1 MKLVIKMFPIA
12 RISRYFASTA
22 ATVPKITT
30 HYTVVPRETDP
41 RWKDV
46 NMERVADQFDVV
58 IVGGGPSGFS
68 TAIKL
73 KQLNADLRVCLV
85 EKASEIG
92 GHILS
97 GAVIETKAMD
107 ELFPKWK
114 EMNTPIHQPVT
125 KERVAFLT
133 EKRSIPLP
141 LFPGTELTS
150 AAAFRSQVNSYK
162 LLCQREKRYLKLRT

>member
-1 MKLVIKMFPIA
+1 MFPIV

-22 ATVPKITT
+22 AVVPKITT
-30 HYTVVPRETDP
+30 HYTIVPRETDP

-46 NMERVADQFDVV
+46 KMERVADQFDVV
-58 IVGGGPSGFS
+58 IVGGGPGGLS

-85 EKASEIG
+85 EKAAEIG

-107 ELFPKWK
+107 ELFPNWK
-114 EMNTPIHQPVT
+114 EMNAPIRQNVT
-125 KERVAFLT
+125 KERMAFLT
-133 EKRSIPLP
+133 ENGSIPLP
-141 LFPGTELTS
+141 LFPG
-150 AAAFRSQVNSYK
+150 K
-162 LLCQREKRYLKLRT
+162 